1 MLELADN
8 VIDAIER
15 FGMMDRGDR
24 VLVAVSGG
32 ADSVC
37 LLDVLDS
44 LKKRLDVTLG
54 IVHVDH
60 TTRDGESAADA
71 EFVAEL
77 AVLLTPSSSPSLP
90 VGTVCRAMWSGW
102 TSIGI
107 GNRANRSSWPPAG
120 CDTGRSKMWRS
131 TAAPVGWLPVIQ
143 PTTRPRL
150 C

>member
-8 VIDAIER
+8 VMGVIER

-32 ADSVC
+32 PDSVC

-44 LKKRLDVTLG
+44 LKERLDVTLG

-77 AVLLTPSSSPSLP
+77 ADRYGLP
-90 VGTVCRAMWSGW
+90 W
-102 TSIGI
+102 
-107 GNRANRSSWPPAG
+107 NRANRSSWLPADFG
-120 CDTGRSKMWRS
+120 TRRSKR
-131 TAAPVGWLPVIQ
+131 
-143 PTTRPRL
+143 
-150 C
+150 